1 MIEID
6 PEKELSGK
14 YSNLA
19 SSENPSAGESGV
31 FYRMPGVANIKIIQE
46 LKTIA
51 TARAVIAQSGT
62 VAPLPEELL
71 YGEYAI
77 EIHPETGAIKS
88 VSKK

>member
-1 MIEID
+1 MRTTE
-6 PEKELSGK
+6 G
-14 YSNLA
+14 
-19 SSENPSAGESGV
+19 
-31 FYRMPGVANIKIIQE
+31 IIQE